1 MRVKGIESAPVF
13 AHTLVHY
20 NMSRVAGWRHSTLAA
35 VAEIGDDFVQC
46 VPTKKGHQIL
56 FKGYTYVFKNDQ
68 FPDWT
73 SIYFVKLA
81 ENEMKCNLC
90 DIILKEDEKS
100 MELLAHLK
108 NYHKDIYD
116 LHKDNPEATVG
127 FRIEFLNLNMLK
139 DDDSKSQPV
148 LLGEVCETS
157 TDHILAKDDEEINQ
171 KPLESNMHYV
181 LLEGKKKIKRESSTP
196 RKRSWVWKYF
206 DKLSNIIYRC
216 RLCSVVLSIKGC
228 NSNNMNR
235 HVRSRH
241 PMVYKSEVTKRER
254 ENMQVIGSVTDTPY
268 AIKTE
273 EIYASER
280 DFEEVTDSPSQ
291 KIRRSWIW
299 SYFERVSSTHAQCKL
314 CKRHICHGGNATGNM
329 NRHLKMIHHKTAC
342 TYDQTWVWKV
352 FETFDNDFYSCKI
365 CQYKCMKGTDI
376 EDSMTNIL
384 THLKVEHGV
393 VSGDQIITGTD
404 VETELNCTV

>member
-1 MRVKGIESAPVF
+1 MLIKYYRINKLIP
-13 AHTLVHY
+13 
-20 NMSRVAGWRHSTLAA
+20 
-35 VAEIGDDFVQC
+35 GDQ
-46 VPTKKGHQIL
+46 L
-56 FKGYTYVFKNDQ
+56 
-68 FPDWT
+68 PDWT
-73 SIYFVKLA
+73 SIYFVKIA

-90 DIILKEDEKS
+90 DVTLKEDEKS
-100 MELLAHLK
+100 MELLEHLK
-108 NYHKDIYD
+108 NDHKDIYD

-139 DDDSKSQPV
+139 DDGDPKTQPV
-148 LLGEVCETS
+148 LLGEVCETT
-157 TDHILAKDDEEINQ
+157 TDHILEKEEDAEGIVD
-171 KPLESNMHYV
+171 KPVEGNMHYV
-181 LLEGKKKIKRESSTP
+181 LLEGKKKARRESAAP

-241 PMVYKSEVTKRER
+241 PTVFKSEVTKRDR
-254 ENMQVIGSVTDTPY
+254 VENMHVITSVTDTPY

-273 EIYASER
+273 EIYASDR
-280 DFEEVTDSPSQ
+280 DYEEVTDSPTQ
-291 KIRRSWIW
+291 KMRRSWIW

-329 NRHLKMIHHKTAC
+329 NRHLKMIHHKTA
-342 TYDQTWVWKV
+342 YDQSWVWKV
-352 FETFDNDFYSCKI
+352 FETCESDFYSCKI

-376 EDSMTNIL
+376 EKSMTSIL
-384 THLKVEHGV
+384 NHLKLEHGV

-404 VETELNCTV
+404 VETEVNC